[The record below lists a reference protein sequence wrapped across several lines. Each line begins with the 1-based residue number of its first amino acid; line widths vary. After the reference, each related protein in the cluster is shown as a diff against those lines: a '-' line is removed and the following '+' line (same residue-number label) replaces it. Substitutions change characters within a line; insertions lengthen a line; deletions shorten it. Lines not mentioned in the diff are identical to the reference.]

1 MKPILRALLVIDG
14 IITLLLGLALVVS
27 PWADSIVALQ
37 AIAPHPPA
45 LGQLFGI
52 SLLGIAWLQLHAAVD
67 GQLTLTIAR
76 VSGHVNW
83 VSGIVL
89 LVWLI
94 ALHGTS
100 TETNQAVL
108 LTGPAIAIV
117 LLVLGLGLVRLAGSI
132 RRRNRQLAVGTESA
146 DKAERSAREV
156 RERERAQ
163 EREREVA
170 RTGTVTEPV
179 FTRPVATPVRPPVD
193 PVTGIETDS
202 SVDPATGR
210 PVRTAVDP
218 VTGLTV
224 GTGID
229 DATGRPIGTHVDPL
243 TGASRRVVIDPVTG
257 EERVVRSTDPRAP
270 TLPEDDIRRPL

>member
-67 GQLTLTIAR
+67 GQLTLIIAR

-83 VSGIVL
+83 LSGIVL
-89 LVWLI
+89 LIWLI
-94 ALHGTS
+94 VLHGTS
-100 TETNQAVL
+100 VDTNQAVVL
-108 LTGPAIAIV
+108 SGPAIAIV
-117 LLVLGLGLVRLAGSI
+117 LLVLGLGLVRLAASI
-132 RRRNRQLAVGTESA
+132 RRRNKQLALGTESA
-146 DKAERSAREV
+146 EKAERNARET
-156 RERERAQ
+156 RER
-163 EREREVA
+163 EREREVE
-170 RTGTVTEPV
+170 RTGVVAEPV
-179 FTRPVATPVRPPVD
+179 FARPVATPVRPPVD
-193 PVTGIETDS
+193 PVTGLEAGS

-224 GTGID
+224 ETGID
-229 DATGRPIGTHVDPL
+229 AVTGRPIGTTVDPL
-243 TGASRRVVIDPVTG
+243 TGAPQRTVVDPLTG
-257 EERVVRSTDPRAP
+257 ETRVVRSTDPRTP
-270 TLPEDDIRRPL
+270 TFPEDDIRRPL

>member
-52 SLLGIAWLQLHAAVD
+52 SLLGLAWLQLHAAVD

-94 ALHGTS
+94 VLHGTS
-100 TETNQAVL
+100 VDTNQAIL
-108 LTGPAIAIV
+108 LSGPAIAIV

-132 RRRNRQLAVGTESA
+132 RRRNKQLATGIESA
-146 DKAERSAREV
+146 DKAERNAREA
-156 RERERAQ
+156 REREI
-163 EREREVA
+163 ERGVGA
-170 RTGTVTEPV
+170 EPV

-193 PVTGIETDS
+193 PVTGLASGLPPGS
-202 SVDPATGR
+202 SIDPVTGR
-210 PVRTAVDP
+210 PVRTVVDP
-218 VTGLTV
+218 VTGHTV
-224 GTGID
+224 GTG
-229 DATGRPIGTHVDPL
+229 TGTGVDPVTDRTASTTVNPLTGAPQRTVVDPL
-243 TGASRRVVIDPVTG
+243 TGEA
-257 EERVVRSTDPRAP
+257 RVVRTTEPRTP
-270 TLPEDDIRRPL
+270 PFPEDDIRRPL

>member
-14 IITLLLGLALVVS
+14 IITLLLGLALIVS

-83 VSGIVL
+83 LSGIVL

-94 ALHGTS
+94 VLHGTS
-100 TETNQAVL
+100 TNTSQAVL

-156 RERERAQ
+156 RERER
-163 EREREVA
+163 ERELA
-170 RTGTVTEPV
+170 RTGLVTEPV
-179 FTRPVATPVRPPVD
+179 FARPVATPVRPPVD
-193 PVTGIETDS
+193 PATGLETDS
-202 SVDPATGR
+202 SVDPTTGR

-243 TGASRRVVIDPVTG
+243 TGASQRTVIDPVTG
-257 EERVVRSTDPRAP
+257 EARVVRTTDPRTP
-270 TLPEDDIRRPL
+270 SLPEDDIRRPL